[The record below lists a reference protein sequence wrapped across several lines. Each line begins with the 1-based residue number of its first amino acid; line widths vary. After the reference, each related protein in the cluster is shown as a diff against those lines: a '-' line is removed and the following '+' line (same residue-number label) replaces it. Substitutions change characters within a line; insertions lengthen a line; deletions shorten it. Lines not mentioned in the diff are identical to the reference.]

1 MMFNGEVK
9 KVMQKRRKGLFGCG
23 EGVFLEEKGEEFGFD
38 SKEDEVV
45 PRVEDVSLVDGVL
58 MVHLVVMEMV
68 ILRLDMVCESHHLL
82 VLNPQRVFLVE

>member
-9 KVMQKRRKGLFGCG
+9 KVMRKRR

-58 MVHLVVMEMV
+58 MVHLVVMEMM
-68 ILRLDMVCESHHLL
+68 ILLLDMVCECHHIL